1 MKSFEKIKLT
11 KYSHGSG
18 WACKIGPK
26 DLAQV
31 LGKLELNHY
40 KDVIVGFNGSDDAAV
55 VRLNDGKLIVQTVD
69 FFTPIVDDPYEFG
82 QIAATNSLSD
92 IYAMGAT
99 PRFGLNIVGFPIKEL
114 PKEVLS
120 EILRGG
126 SDKAKEAGIP
136 IVGGHSID
144 DQEPKYGLVITG
156 EVDESKLIRNSTAHE
171 GDALILTKPLG
182 TGIISTA
189 IKSGKVSDSRIN
201 QSIACMKTLNA
212 HPSTLMIEFDA
223 HAATDVTGF
232 GLLGHLYE
240 MCKASDL
247 SAEIHFDDI
256 PFLDEVHNLV
266 NEGIYPQGTR
276 RNLDYVSEF
285 VSFSNIV
292 SDEQKIMTADAQ
304 TSGGLLVALP
314 QNKADGYIN
323 KCFELTGLIAKQI
336 GTLTSKSDYFI
347 KLK

>member
-1 MKSFEKIKLT
+1 MTHQE
-11 KYSHGSG
+11 
-18 WACKIGPK
+18 
-26 DLAQV
+26 
-31 LGKLELNHY
+31 
-40 KDVIVGFNGSDDAAV
+40 DVVVGIDGSDDAAV

-69 FFTPIVDDPYEFG
+69 FFTPIVDDPYQFG

-92 IYAMGAT
+92 IYAMGAI

-144 DQEPKYGLVITG
+144 DKEPKYGLVITG
-156 EVDESKLIRNSTAHE
+156 EVEESKLIKNSTAHE

-189 IKSGKVSDSRIN
+189 IKRSLVAKSIIN
-201 QSIACMKTLNA
+201 QSIDCMKTLNA
-212 HPSTLMIEFDA
+212 HPSTLMIEYNA

-240 MCKASDL
+240 MCKASNL
-247 SAEIHFDDI
+247 SAKIQFKDI
-256 PFLDEVHNLV
+256 PFLDGVRDLV
-266 NEGIYPQGTR
+266 SKGIYPKGSK

-285 VSFSNIV
+285 ISFSNTV
-292 SDEQKIMTADAQ
+292 SDDQKMMAADAQ

-314 QNKADGYIN
+314 QNKADGYIKN
-323 KCFELTGLIAKQI
+323 CFELTGLIAKQI